1 MDKEEKSELVDEE
14 AAPIGGIRELL
25 QGMKKEQKEVVGHK
39 WQNQVKG
46 VGQSRYQE

>member
-25 QGMKKEQKEVVGHK
+25 QGMKKEKQKEVVGLYLLEDC
-39 WQNQVKG
+39 
-46 VGQSRYQE
+46 R